1 MSATVETAP
10 VRISRA
16 TEIIVDFDAARVKA
30 PFFLR
35 CGALLTD
42 YIVLVSI
49 PVLALLLG
57 RYLGNDGPV
66 LLGGTLVEAGWLI
79 AILLGFTNLIV
90 LPMISG
96 QSIGKMLAGLR
107 IVRPDGRPASKR
119 SIVLRQTIGYTL
131 SLATLG
137 IGFLISLVGRKGRS
151 LHDYVSGTVV
161 IYADRRV
168 Q

>member
-10 VRISRA
+10 VRVSRA

>member
-1 MSATVETAP
+1 MGATAERAP
-10 VRISRA
+10 VRASRA
-16 TEIIVDFDAARVKA
+16 AEIVVGFDAERVKA

-42 YIVLVSI
+42 YIVMVSV

-57 RYLGNDGPV
+57 RYLGNAGPV

-79 AILLGFTNLIV
+79 AILIGFANLII

-96 QSIGKMLAGLR
+96 QSIGKMLTRLR
-107 IVRPDGRPASKR
+107 IVRTDGSSATKR
-119 SIVLRQTIGYTL
+119 SIVLRQTLGYAL
-131 SLATLG
+131 SFATFGL
-137 IGFLISLVGRKGRS
+137 GFLFALVDRRGRA
-151 LHDYVSGTVV
+151 LHDFLSGTVV
-161 IYADRRV
+161 IFADRRI